1 MAVANPEHPARLL
14 ISSSRK
20 PISYVPAAKRL
31 LQEHGEVH
39 LSALG
44 IACSSMVTVAEILK
58 SRKLATE
65 KRVGTMLEL
74 LENEPRPRQKP
85 KMEVLLVKSAE
96 FDELV
101 AAEKDAAALETAEQA
116 TEAGGAD
123 KLVAAGAPEDASV
136 NGAVQEAAADATAA

>member
-1 MAVANPEHPARLL
+1 
-14 ISSSRK
+14 
-20 PISYVPAAKRL
+20 
-31 LQEHGEVH
+31 
-39 LSALG
+39 
-44 IACSSMVTVAEILK
+44 
-58 SRKLATE
+58 
-65 KRVGTMLEL
+65 MLEL

-96 FDELV
+96 VLRELDVFMGGGGESGVASVEHCNQHVSCAGMCSKLWLARLVDLRLSTLLLQFDELV

>member
-1 MAVANPEHPARLL
+1 MAATQSQEHPARLL
-14 ISSSRK
+14 ISSIRK

-58 SRKLATE
+58 ARKLAVE

-74 LENEPRPRQKP
+74 LQDEARPRQKP
-85 KMEVLLVKSAE
+85 KMEVLLVKSPE
-96 FDELV
+96 FDALI
-101 AAEKDAAALETAEQA
+101 AAEKAEA
-116 TEAGGAD
+116 E
-123 KLVAAGAPEDASV
+123 
-136 NGAVQEAAADATAA
+136 EAAAAKAAAAAEKKEAEAKKEEAAIKAEEPAAEPAAA